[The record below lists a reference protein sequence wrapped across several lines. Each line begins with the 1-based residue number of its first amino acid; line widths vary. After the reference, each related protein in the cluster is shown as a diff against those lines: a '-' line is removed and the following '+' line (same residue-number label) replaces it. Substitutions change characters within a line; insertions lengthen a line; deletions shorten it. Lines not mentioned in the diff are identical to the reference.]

1 MKEKD
6 SDSSEKKPSLMS
18 RRSFLKGGALTTAAL
33 STGLLGVDVGEAHL
47 ALEDYPSGLKRATV
61 TLKVNGLRHRLEV
74 EPRITLL
81 EVLREDL
88 QLTGTKKGCD
98 QGQCGACTV
107 LLNGRPVYSCLTLA
121 IETVGKEIL
130 TIEGLSTGE
139 TLHPVQKAFVQE
151 MGMQCGFCTPGQIL
165 ATVALLAKNSN
176 PTESQLRQALAGNL
190 CRCGAYPKIFQS
202 VQTAA
207 RLR

>member
-98 QGQCGACTV
+98 RGQCGACTV
-107 LLNGRPVYSCLTLA
+107 LLNSRPVYSCLTLA

-139 TLHPVQKAFVQE
+139 ILHPVQKAFVQE

>member
-18 RRSFLKGGALTTAAL
+18 RRSFLKGGVVTTAAL

-74 EPRITLL
+74 EPRATLL

-139 TLHPVQKAFVQE
+139 ILHPVQKAFVQE

-176 PTESQLRQALAGNL
+176 PTESQLRQALAVNL

>member
-98 QGQCGACTV
+98 RGQCGACTV
-107 LLNGRPVYSCLTLA
+107 LLNSRPVYSCLTLA

-176 PTESQLRQALAGNL
+176 PTESQLRQALAENL

>member
-74 EPRITLL
+74 EPRATLL

>member
-74 EPRITLL
+74 EPRATLL

-139 TLHPVQKAFVQE
+139 ILHPVQKAFVQE

>member
-98 QGQCGACTV
+98 RGQCGACTV
-107 LLNGRPVYSCLTLA
+107 LLNSRPVYSCLTLA

>member
-74 EPRITLL
+74 EPRATLL

-98 QGQCGACTV
+98 RGQCGACTV
-107 LLNGRPVYSCLTLA
+107 LLNSRPVYSCLTLA

>member
-74 EPRITLL
+74 EPRATLL

-98 QGQCGACTV
+98 RGQCGACTV
-107 LLNGRPVYSCLTLA
+107 LLNSRPVYSCLTLA

-139 TLHPVQKAFVQE
+139 ILHPVQKAFVQE